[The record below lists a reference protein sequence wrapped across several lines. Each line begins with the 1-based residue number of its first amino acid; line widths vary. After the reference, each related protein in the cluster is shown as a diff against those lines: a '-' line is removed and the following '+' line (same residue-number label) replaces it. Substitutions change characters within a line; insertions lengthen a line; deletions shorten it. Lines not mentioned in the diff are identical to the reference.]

1 MKLILES
8 RKPEGLIGLKVH
20 QDGVKHVNFLIA
32 KCNSLCEIEAKI
44 NLIVQLEERFET
56 P

>member
-1 MKLILES
+1 MKLIFES
-8 RKPEGLIGLKVH
+8 RKPKGLIGLKVH

-32 KCNSLCEIEAKI
+32 KCNSLCEIEANF
-44 NLIVQLEERFET
+44 NLMVQLEERLET